1 MAEQKRTD
9 LDWEDLR
16 VFLALGRHGSLSA
29 AARTLAINHA
39 TVARRIKALE
49 ASLGERLVERRPDG
63 YVLTPAGT
71 RTLAAASD
79 MEAAAQTLGRAGTDD
94 APRGLVRIN
103 ASPALSQ
110 GFLIARLARIPVEY
124 PGLDIDLA
132 TDLRAVSLERHETDI
147 AIRLG
152 RPQDSYLIARQLATI
167 GYGFYGTPA
176 VCDEVE
182 AGADPIF
189 VGFDEVN
196 ADIPEAAWLSRH
208 FPRAR
213 VSFRANNQV
222 AQATAAKANAGLA
235 LLPHYIGRQENGL
248 RPCRLEPLPPPRE
261 VWILTR
267 RQDRKNSPV
276 RTVADKL
283 GEMFASERALFE
295 TFIEGG
301 ANADFRQL

>member
-1 MAEQKRTD
+1 MAEQKRTE

-16 VFLALGRHGSLSA
+16 VFLALGRYGSLSG
-29 AARTLAINHA
+29 AARTLAVNHA

-49 ASLGERLVERRPDG
+49 TSLGERLVDRRPDG

-94 APRGLVRIN
+94 APRGLVRVN
-103 ASPALSQ
+103 APPALSQ
-110 GFLIARLARIPVEY
+110 GFLIARLAKIPVLF

-132 TDLRAVSLERHETDI
+132 TDLRSVSLERHETDI
-147 AIRLG
+147 AVRLG
-152 RPQDSYLIARQLATI
+152 RPQDSYLIARPLVTM

-182 AGADPIF
+182 AGSEPVF
-189 VGFDEVN
+189 VGFDEAN

-213 VSFRANNQV
+213 VSFRASNNV
-222 AQATAAKANAGLA
+222 AQATAAASNAGLA
-235 LLPHYIGRQENGL
+235 ILPHYIGRTREGL
-248 RPCRLEPLPPPRE
+248 RLCRLEPAMPPRE

-267 RQDRKNSPV
+267 RQDRKNLPI
-276 RTVADKL
+276 RTVVEHL
-283 GEMFASERALFE
+283 GDMFMRERALFE
-295 TFIEGG
+295 TS
-301 ANADFRQL
+301 AP